1 MITIIYPFKNREL
14 QRIKK
19 SLDSLVNQY
28 NKDFSVVFVDYG
40 SDFETAASVKELLKQ
55 YEFVKYIYS
64 FHNNQPWSRA
74 KAINIGLRFVETEYV
89 FIADIDIIFNE
100 RFVDVLFGL
109 KDKNDNVYFQ
119 VGYLDKYESAEV
131 KCFDFYTVEST
142 SIPEGQGLSLFK
154 LDSLLMIGGFDEFFH
169 FWGAEDEDIHL
180 RLQNAGFSSRFYDD
194 EILLLHQWHE
204 IFEKLDNNKLTIEP
218 ILSNVF
224 SLNKQKLRFNQKNN
238 IVKPNTENWGKL
250 ITEKEFELLNSNQES
265 VVLLNKKHVIE
276 NFLDIVL
283 SKTNSEI
290 LNVTFQEAPYQLT
303 LNYKIKKIFHLKT
316 EEYYS
321 LKEINDMLL
330 KALLIYYQDYLFN
343 YNISSDLKSIQLKI
357 KK

>member
-40 SDFETAASVKELLKQ
+40 SDFEIAASVKELLKQ

-131 KCFDFYTVEST
+131 KCFDCYTVEST